1 MWVGRY
7 GFDTV
12 PPLLRRSRRV
22 PSRPIVTEPLHPTDD
37 TLAPGEQPALIE
49 ALRRLLMPL
58 ARLAVSRGVT
68 HATVDEMLR
77 AAFVDVAHAAYPQ
90 LLEHRRV
97 SRISAATGINR
108 REVTRLTDARKRRA
122 EPERSY
128 PSEAFARWSTHSEYL
143 DGDGKPRALPRL
155 GASPSFET
163 LAQSVTRDM
172 HPRSLLEELMRLGLA
187 EHDAASDTVSLRREA
202 FVPRGDEARMVG
214 FMGENLGDHFSAAV
228 DNVLAIGREHFE
240 QAIYADGLS
249 DESLAELRQLVTQH
263 WRSMT
268 GELVPRIEKMIAD
281 DDARGIG
288 STIGPGNRMRI
299 GMFSYQVPMDAPG
312 EAPPVAVERKPA
324 RRPRRRDEGEPT

>member
-1 MWVGRY
+1 MNE
-7 GFDTV
+7 
-12 PPLLRRSRRV
+12 PLL
-22 PSRPIVTEPLHPTDD
+22 HPDGN
-37 TLAPGEQPALIE
+37 LPPGEQPALID
-49 ALRRLLMPL
+49 ALRRLLVPL

-108 REVTRLTDARKRRA
+108 REVTRLTDARQRRA
-122 EPERSY
+122 EPARSY

-143 DGDGKPRALPRL
+143 DAEGRPRVLPRL
-155 GASPSFET
+155 GVAPSFET

-187 EHDAASDTVSLRREA
+187 EHNADADTVSLRREA

-214 FMGENLGDHFSAAV
+214 FMGDNLGDHFSAAV
-228 DNVLAIGREHFE
+228 DNVLAVGREHFE

-249 DESLAELRQLVTQH
+249 DRSLAELRELVTQH
-263 WRSMT
+263 WRTMT
-268 GELVPRIEKMIAD
+268 SELVPRIEKMIAA
-281 DDARGIG
+281 DDAAGIG
-288 STIGPGNRMRI
+288 STLGPGNRMRI
-299 GMFSYQVPMDAPG
+299 GLFSYQVAADEPDAPP
-312 EAPPVAVERKPA
+312 AATTARKPA
-324 RRPRRRDEGEPT
+324 RRTRRREGDAT